1 MDELDA
7 LLQMGEE
14 GGKGESHRPSP
25 TAEAVSSKLEDMGF
39 VDDDDE
45 DAELDAL
52 LGL

>member
-1 MDELDA
+1 LDELDA

-14 GGKGESHRPSP
+14 EGGKGESYRPSP
-25 TAEAVSSKLEDMGF
+25 TAVSSKLEDMGF